1 MSHKKLYGSVSIS
14 SGEVVF
20 GRETLNYQRVLDDFP
35 RAKTVRILTYNISKN
50 QYRNE
55 LIDAL
60 KSIQPSADV
69 KIISNIPSH
78 MPSYYDTAAGE
89 AMRKA
94 YRRNYSA
101 YLERLNPENFQSNP
115 DVAFNFSN
123 HAKIIGT
130 ENVLYIGS
138 ANYSDE
144 SKDNIES
151 GTIITDKR
159 AIEQI
164 YDEFFPAIL
173 DESTPYFD
181 DEFNVFRLF
190 VMSMKTKF
198 DIWLDWFDEHLVWR
212 APDSGIRGIRDPF
225 ELDADGLL
233 ELHSCIDELN
243 HFVVHLEN
251 TYSETDE
258 KYNDLIERILEAY
271 KTISIFWMED
281 FTITDSSLYEFVTFD
296 EEDRFDEILQDNPDA
311 YDENLDRCVE
321 RAMSDAHEEYC
332 EMRFNIEEDVLFLRD
347 QIEKVIQFLDRAHS
361 RTLEYA
367 NKWIA
372 QKVDNT

>member
-1 MSHKKLYGSVSIS
+1 
-14 SGEVVF
+14 
-20 GRETLNYQRVLDDFP
+20 
-35 RAKTVRILTYNISKN
+35 
-50 QYRNE
+50 
-55 LIDAL
+55 
-60 KSIQPSADV
+60 
-69 KIISNIPSH
+69 
-78 MPSYYDTAAGE
+78 
-89 AMRKA
+89 
-94 YRRNYSA
+94 
-101 YLERLNPENFQSNP
+101 
-115 DVAFNFSN
+115 
-123 HAKIIGT
+123 
-130 ENVLYIGS
+130 
-138 ANYSDE
+138 
-144 SKDNIES
+144 
-151 GTIITDKR
+151 
-159 AIEQI
+159 
-164 YDEFFPAIL
+164 
-173 DESTPYFD
+173 
-181 DEFNVFRLF
+181 
-190 VMSMKTKF
+190 MSMKTKF

-225 ELDADGLL
+225 ELDADALL

-271 KTISIFWMED
+271 KTISISWMED

-311 YDENLDRCVE
+311 YDENLDRCVK